1 MPNLNQAPILD
12 FSTTKKNK
20 GQFYMIPQDLSDII
34 FRELG
39 NSSAQL
45 RVMMVLLGTKKGF
58 AISDKWICDRASLQH
73 SSYIR
78 ARQSLVDKGWLTLVS
93 GKSITVNIDKIYGK
107 NRGDTV
113 LPLKNRGDTM
123 LPRCSD
129 VVLPCCSD
137 TMLPITYN
145 ITDKETDN
153 CGVAA
158 TGGCPQPPEQ
168 VEERGDIPP
177 IPESIANQAIGGYT
191 YIDKEKGI
199 IKINQTNKI
208 YKIQKDSS
216 FITNSEE
223 ILKKKEKI

>member
-12 FSTTKKNK
+12 FSTKKNK

-45 RVMMVLLGTKKGF
+45 RVMIVLLGTKEGF

-78 ARQSLVDKGWLTLVS
+78 ARQSLVDKGWLTLVPA
-93 GKSITVNIDKIYGK
+93 KSITVNIDKIYAK
-107 NRGDTV
+107 NSSDAV
-113 LPLKNRGDTM
+113 LPLKNSSDTM

-129 VVLPCCSD
+129 VVLPLCSD
-137 TMLPITYN
+137 TMLPITDN
-145 ITDKETDN
+145 GTDKKTDN

-158 TGGCPQPPEQ
+158 TGGCPQPPKQ
-168 VEERGDIPP
+168 VEERGEYPS

-191 YIDKEKGI
+191 YIDAEKGI

>member
-1 MPNLNQAPILD
+1 M
-12 FSTTKKNK
+12 
-20 GQFYMIPQDLSDII
+20 
-34 FRELG
+34 
-39 NSSAQL
+39 
-45 RVMMVLLGTKKGF
+45 
-58 AISDKWICDRASLQH
+58 
-73 SSYIR
+73 
-78 ARQSLVDKGWLTLVS
+78 
-93 GKSITVNIDKIYGK
+93 
-107 NRGDTV
+107 

-129 VVLPCCSD
+129 TISPLRSD
-137 TMLPITYN
+137 TMLPITDN
-145 ITDKETDN
+145 RTDKKTDN

-168 VEERGDIPP
+168 VEERGEYPS

-191 YIDKEKGI
+191 YIDAEKSI